1 MEFNIVKPTK
11 EQLETAAQTTRPEL
25 ERLLDAIAGDI
36 AIAANNLSVS
46 HGEAVRSTMAL
57 ERRQRRMAMEVKRMA
72 YLYVRISKL
81 LMKKPID
88 KPKITKYDNDQYVR
102 EHGAL

>member
-11 EQLETAAQTTRPEL
+11 EQLEAAAQATRPEL
-25 ERLLDAIAGDI
+25 EQLLDAIAGDI
-36 AIAANNLSVS
+36 AITANNLSVS

-57 ERRQRRMAMEVKRMA
+57 ERRQRGMATEIKRMA
-72 YLYVRISKL
+72 YLYVKISKL

-88 KPKITKYDNDQYVR
+88 RPKSTKYDNDQYIR